1 MTEIDLLLRRWLPR
15 PGPDPAFREEFEQLI
30 LSGALEKGGDVS
42 AIGLGRKRRYYIGGA
57 VVGAALAVGAAAVG
71 WLKWGI
77 RPRQA
82 A

>member
-1 MTEIDLLLRRWLPR
+1 MTQIDLLLRRWMPR
-15 PGPDPAFREEFEQLI
+15 PEPDPAFRDHFEQLI
-30 LSGALEKGGDVS
+30 LSGALEEGGEVS
-42 AIGLGRKRRYYIGGA
+42 AIGLGRRRRYYIGGA

-77 RPRQA
+77 RPGQA

>member
-1 MTEIDLLLRRWLPR
+1 MTQIDLLLRRWMPR
-15 PGPDPAFREEFEQLI
+15 PEPDPAFRNELEQLI
-30 LSGALEKGGDVS
+30 LSGGLEEGVEVS
-42 AIGLGRKRRYYIGGA
+42 AIGMGRRRRYYIGGA

-71 WLKWGI
+71 WLKWGF